1 MKLFDIS
8 KVSAMSGVAPSA
20 LRYYEAVG
28 LIESA
33 GRRSLRRQFGP
44 EALLQL
50 SLIRMGQAAGFS
62 LDEIRGMFGKD
73 GRADVP
79 RPDLRAKAAE
89 LDHNP
94 QAHRPSQRAFACR
107 RVSCAIPSRLSEIS
121 TLDAD
126 CRPRQTCCSEAPP
139 VASVLSRIASNH
151 GHLQGQ
157 FTPPP
162 AMRSRG

>member
-89 LDHNP
+89 LDHKIRRLTALRNALLHVAECP
-94 QAHRPSQRAFACR
+94 APSHLDCPKFQRLMRIAGRAR
-107 RVSCAIPSRLSEIS
+107 
-121 TLDAD
+121 
-126 CRPRQTCCSEAPP
+126 P
-139 VASVLSRIASNH
+139 VARRRLPSH
-151 GHLQGQ
+151 
-157 FTPPP
+157 
-162 AMRSRG
+162 RS

>member
-33 GRRSLRRQFGP
+33 GRRGLRRQFGP

-89 LDHNP
+89 LDHKIRRLTALRNALLHVAECP
-94 QAHRPSQRAFACR
+94 APSHLGCPKFQR
-107 RVSCAIPSRLSEIS
+107 LM
-121 TLDAD
+121 
-126 CRPRQTCCSEAPP
+126 
-139 VASVLSRIASNH
+139 RIASRARPVARRRLPSH
-151 GHLQGQ
+151 
-157 FTPPP
+157 
-162 AMRSRG
+162 RS